1 MLRRIG
7 LPLVALAIATPC
19 AAQDAPPLIG
29 QDAASAISSE
39 ISGSEAK
46 RTVQALSLHHRMRG
60 SQPYAAAAEIIRTH
74 LAADGLQGVDVI
86 ALPADGVAIYGTQ
99 RSRPAWNARFAELWE
114 QKREDA
120 RWTDA
125 ERIASWDEQPI
136 TLAEDSVSGSAE
148 TELVDVGAGS
158 KDSDYAGK
166 SVRGKLVLASD
177 QADAV
182 APLAV
187 TKYGAAGIVS
197 WAQNQQTAWW
207 GEDQSLIRWGHL
219 DTWKDHTFAFMVSP
233 ARAHAWQERLAKGET
248 IRLRARVDARL
259 TPAQYLI
266 PTAVIPGRDP
276 AHEIV
281 YSCHLDHP
289 SPGANDNASGC
300 AGILEIA
307 RTLNRLVAEKRL
319 PQPLRTIRFI
329 WPCEVE
335 CTIALLNA
343 RPEFPRRTLA
353 TIHLDMI
360 GGDTEKT
367 KSILRVEGSP
377 PSLPSFTSDVAF
389 AIARWVNDRSM
400 EFADS
405 GEGDWPLV
413 DPEGDKRALQAKVGG
428 FSEGSDHQVWAGG
441 SWRVPVIYVADW
453 PDRYIHTQGDLPSNL
468 DATKIKRAMFIAA
481 AAGWYLANVDQ
492 AQVPALERA
501 MRSEMLER
509 RAALLRD
516 SAVEPPLA
524 NDYLASAEAED
535 AASLSRFGLATTL
548 PTAVAATGARPVPTG
563 PAAIRYRRKDEPKGP
578 MEGFGYSWFDERL
591 KAAGL
596 PRPALLDRVAP
607 HDSAS
612 FAYEAL
618 NLVDGSR
625 TVEDI
630 HDRLA
635 VSIGPVPLTEVADY
649 LATLQKIGL
658 LERS

>member
-1 MLRRIG
+1 VIRRIA
-7 LPLVALAIATPC
+7 LPLLALAVPAPC
-19 AAQDAPPLIG
+19 AAQQAPPLIG
-29 QDAASAISSE
+29 QETGAAIASE
-39 ISGSEAK
+39 ISGSAAK
-46 RTVQALSLHHRMRG
+46 RTVQALSMHHRMRG
-60 SQPYAAAAEIIRTH
+60 SQPYAAAAEIIRSQ
-74 LAADGLQGVDVI
+74 LAADGLSGVDAI

-99 RSRPAWNARFAELWE
+99 RSRPAWNARFAELWD
-114 QKREDA
+114 QKRENGS
-120 RWTDA
+120 WVDA
-125 ERIASWDEQPI
+125 ERIASWDDQPI
-136 TLAEDSVSGSAE
+136 TLAEDSVSGAAE

-158 KDSDYAGK
+158 KDADYAGK

-219 DTWKDHTFAFMVSP
+219 DTWKNPTFAFMVSP
-233 ARAHAWQERLAKGET
+233 ARAHAWQNRLARGEAVH
-248 IRLRARVDARL
+248 LRARVDAGRS
-259 TPAQYLI
+259 PGQYLI

-343 RPEFPRRTLA
+343 RPEFARRTLA

-377 PSLPSFTSDVAF
+377 PSLPNFVGDVAF
-389 AIARWVNDRSM
+389 AIARWVNEETM
-400 EFADS
+400 VFADS
-405 GEGDWPLV
+405 GEGDWPLI

-428 FSEGSDHQVWAGG
+428 FSEGSDHGVWAGG

-453 PDRYIHTQGDLPSNL
+453 PDRYIHTQRDLPSNL
-468 DATKIKRAMFIAA
+468 DATKMKRAMFIAA

-516 SAVEPPLA
+516 SAVEPGMA
-524 NDYLASAEAED
+524 EDYLTSAEVDD
-535 AASLSRFGLATTL
+535 AASLSRFGLASSL
-548 PTAVAATGARPVPTG
+548 PTAVGASGARPAAQG
-563 PAAIRYRRKDEPKGP
+563 GAAIRYRRKDQPKGP

-596 PRPALLDRVAP
+596 PRPALLDRPAP
-607 HDSAS
+607 HDSAT

-625 TVEDI
+625 TVQAI
-630 HDRLA
+630 RDRLA
-635 VSIGPVPLTEVADY
+635 VSIGSVPLSEVADY
-649 LATLQKIGL
+649 LATLHKIGL
-658 LERS
+658 LERR